1 MTDVQYESIVKFVSA
16 VWGAYAAFWGAVWVI
31 AKVVREIRL
40 AEIAA
45 SIVVA
50 RERSEGDAMARRHE
64 SEIKELQQDIAGLA
78 KMQRDQLIEVLGELK
93 R

>member
-1 MTDVQYESIVKFVSA
+1 VTDVQYESIVKFVSA